1 MALPM
6 TMRTVIGHEW
16 LLYQYY
22 VLNDESFD
30 GCDSI
35 EQAQAGVSD
44 TLAKG
49 TASDNLRLQEELC
62 DLPLGAG
69 RQLGRA
75 FAVTRKALQESTAE
89 QEMRYFA
96 IPDAKADFLVV
107 VASSRGVEPKE
118 VRERVRVLALGAIA
132 TEVGV
137 KNSLSE
143 IADLYA
149 YTSIRAHAREPGRL
163 FADLFQLVNPYIR
176 RLAMPV
182 GPMQWR
188 DAEGRP
194 M

>member
-1 MALPM
+1 MA
-6 TMRTVIGHEW
+6 MRTVIGHEW

-22 VLNDESFD
+22 LLNDESFD

-62 DLPLGAG
+62 DLP
-69 RQLGRA
+69 
-75 FAVTRKALQESTAE
+75 
-89 QEMRYFA
+89 
-96 IPDAKADFLVV
+96 D
-107 VASSRGVEPKE
+107 
-118 VRERVRVLALGAIA
+118 
-132 TEVGV
+132 
-137 KNSLSE
+137 SLSE